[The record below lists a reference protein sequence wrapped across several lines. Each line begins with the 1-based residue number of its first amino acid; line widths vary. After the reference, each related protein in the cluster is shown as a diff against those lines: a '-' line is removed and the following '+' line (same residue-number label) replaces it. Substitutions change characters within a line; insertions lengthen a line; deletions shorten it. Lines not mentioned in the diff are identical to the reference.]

1 MALSRC
7 IPSVWIWYCPGMEDK
22 DTRAK
27 RLLRLDPD
35 LYEKLKAL
43 AKINRRSANNE
54 IELAIAEYVDR
65 ELQEEET
72 V

>member
-1 MALSRC
+1 
-7 IPSVWIWYCPGMEDK
+7 MEDK